1 MSNKNLVNYV
11 KNRNNLL
18 TEYKSGPLQIIVKD
32 RIKNNIKEFDY
43 FLYKDVGYEALRVY
57 TIDLFVDPYAPT
69 SLREYLASGFE
80 EFYLGNRLYLKDISN
95 YIYRKLMLL
104 HEGEIENGY

>member
-32 RIKNNIKEFDY
+32 RIKNNINLEQVFSRFNNIIPRHFVDLIDIIYIGEFD
-43 FLYKDVGYEALRVY
+43 FFK
-57 TIDLFVDPYAPT
+57 
-69 SLREYLASGFE
+69 
-80 EFYLGNRLYLKDISN
+80 
-95 YIYRKLMLL
+95 
-104 HEGEIENGY
+104 